1 MASRESV
8 DASHLSLPFDASE
21 ANRLSWDLGDE
32 ITTRAPRTHTLRA
45 DDARVTAHVH
55 VVGARR
61 GPPDTRDAAGDTGTG
76 RAVVVVVRTP
86 VGRERHYELP
96 NATPREVVATA
107 EARGFRRVETA
118 AEAAS
123 A

>member
-8 DASHLSLPFDASE
+8 GASHLSLPFDASE

-45 DDARVTAHVH
+45 DDVRVTARVH
-55 VVGARR
+55 DVA
-61 GPPDTRDAAGDTGTG
+61 G
-76 RAVVVVVRTP
+76 RAVVVLVRTP
-86 VGRERHYELP
+86 AGRERHYELP
-96 NATPREVVATA
+96 HTEPRDVVATA
-107 EARGFRRVETA
+107 EARGFRRVDAAPETA
-118 AEAAS
+118 S